1 MLSLF
6 KEKVKLPVF
15 LPPANYYLEPSIYT
29 KFPQQQGGRV
39 SVSLMYIL
47 KKILKKDL
55 SGMQN
60 WQESDLDF
68 RKIYIQLKEKQNI
81 YNIKFSKENAKRK
94 RKESSISLLTA
105 GKNLFVYFKFVF
117 SLT

>member
-1 MLSLF
+1 M
-6 KEKVKLPVF
+6 
-15 LPPANYYLEPSIYT
+15 
-29 KFPQQQGGRV
+29 